1 MILMM
6 IFITI
11 DEHVEGIQQRVRPGL
26 VEDDSKYCTIH
37 GESLSKGY
45 PEEQLTFVE
54 QVLIVG
60 KGLGGVV

>member
-26 VEDDSKYCTIH
+26 VEDDSVTIVSWDTLISQR
-37 GESLSKGY
+37 GNILPNTVPFTGNLS
-45 PEEQLTFVE
+45 ER
-54 QVLIVG
+54 
-60 KGLGGVV
+60 